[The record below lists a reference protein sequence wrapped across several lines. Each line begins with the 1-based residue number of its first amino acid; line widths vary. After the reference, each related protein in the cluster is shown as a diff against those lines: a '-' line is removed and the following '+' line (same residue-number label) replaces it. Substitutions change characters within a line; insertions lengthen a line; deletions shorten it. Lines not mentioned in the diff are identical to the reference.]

1 MTLVR
6 TKDEV
11 EGRGSGDRVYTRYE
25 DDPFTWAREQAALLL
40 EGRFDLIDASN
51 LADEIETLTHY
62 LADKLRSD
70 LVRVIQH
77 LLKWDHQSVRRSR
90 SWFLSIQEHRR
101 RVGEHLDRAPGLRSI
116 LPELTRSAFRTA
128 RSKVLK
134 ETALSEGT
142 LPGECP
148 YDWDAIMTRE
158 IPWPEAT

>member
-6 TKDEV
+6 TKDEAQAN
-11 EGRGSGDRVYTRYE
+11 GDLVYARYE

-40 EGRFDLIDASN
+40 EGRFDLIDAPN

-62 LADKLRSD
+62 FADKLRSD

-101 RVGEHLDRAPGLRSI
+101 RVGEHLDRAPGLRSA
-116 LPELTRSAFRTA
+116 LPELTRSAYQTA
-128 RSKVLK
+128 RGKVLK
-134 ETALSEGT
+134 ETALPERT

-148 YDWDAIMTRE
+148 CDRDAIMTRE